1 MKDLIL
7 SAIRESAKS
16 TKEPHFSKE
25 ISATDAYF
33 LIVDFL
39 NTLREDT
46 EENIEINGEFIR
58 DLISAGQEIIE
69 QLEPTKEEINRV
81 LTFLKNQNEQ

>member
-46 EENIEINGEFIR
+46 EENIEITPYFIR

-69 QLEPTKEEINRV
+69 QQEYENNFK
-81 LTFLKNQNEQ
+81 

>member
-7 SAIRESAKS
+7 AALREAAKS

-25 ISATDAYF
+25 ISETDAYF

-39 NTLREDT
+39 NTLS
-46 EENIEINGEFIR
+46 EEKVEINGEFIR

-69 QLEPTKEEINRV
+69 QQEHENNFK
-81 LTFLKNQNEQ
+81 

>member
-7 SAIRESAKS
+7 AALREAAKS
-16 TKEPHFSKE
+16 TKE
-25 ISATDAYF
+25 ISETDAYF

-46 EENIEINGEFIR
+46 DENIEINGEFIR

-69 QLEPTKEEINRV
+69 NTEPWKH
-81 LTFLKNQNEQ
+81 

>member
-25 ISATDAYF
+25 ISETDAYF
-33 LIVDFL
+33 LIVDFF

-69 QLEPTKEEINRV
+69 Q
-81 LTFLKNQNEQ
+81 

>member
-25 ISATDAYF
+25 ISEKDAYF

-39 NTLREDT
+39 NTLS
-46 EENIEINGEFIR
+46 EEKVEINGEFIR
-58 DLISAGQEIIE
+58 DLISAGQEII
-69 QLEPTKEEINRV
+69 KEYENNI
-81 LTFLKNQNEQ
+81 K

>member
-7 SAIRESAKS
+7 AALREAANS
-16 TKEPHFSKE
+16 TKE

-46 EENIEINGEFIR
+46 EENIEITPYFIR

-69 QLEPTKEEINRV
+69 QQEYENNFK
-81 LTFLKNQNEQ
+81 

>member
-7 SAIRESAKS
+7 ATLREVAKS

-33 LIVDFL
+33 LIVDFI
-39 NTLREDT
+39 NTISEGT
-46 EENIEINGEFIR
+46 EEKVEINGEFIR
-58 DLISAGQEIIE
+58 DLLSAGQQIIKE
-69 QLEPTKEEINRV
+69 QDYENNFE
-81 LTFLKNQNEQ
+81 

>member
-7 SAIRESAKS
+7 AALREAAKS

-25 ISATDAYF
+25 ISEVDAYF

-39 NTLREDT
+39 TTLI
-46 EENIEINGEFIR
+46 EEKVEITPYIIM
-58 DLISAGQEIIE
+58 DLISAGQEII
-69 QLEPTKEEINRV
+69 KEYENNI
-81 LTFLKNQNEQ
+81 K

>member
-1 MKDLIL
+1 MEKQIL
-7 SAIRESAKS
+7 AAIREAAKS

-25 ISATDAYF
+25 ISETDAYF

-39 NTLREDT
+39 TTLS
-46 EENIEINGEFIR
+46 EEKVEINGEFIR

-69 QLEPTKEEINRV
+69 QQEYENNFK
-81 LTFLKNQNEQ
+81 

>member
-7 SAIRESAKS
+7 ATLREVAKS

-25 ISATDAYF
+25 ISETDAYF

-39 NTLREDT
+39 NTLS
-46 EENIEINGEFIR
+46 EEKVEINGEFIR
-58 DLISAGQEIIE
+58 DLVSAGDQIIKE
-69 QLEPTKEEINRV
+69 QDYENH
-81 LTFLKNQNEQ
+81 FS

>member
-25 ISATDAYF
+25 ISETDAYF

-39 NTLREDT
+39 NTLS
-46 EENIEINGEFIR
+46 EEKVEINGEFIR
-58 DLISAGQEIIE
+58 DLISAGQEIIKQQE
-69 QLEPTKEEINRV
+69 YENNFK
-81 LTFLKNQNEQ
+81 

>member
-7 SAIRESAKS
+7 SALREVAKS

-25 ISATDAYF
+25 ISEVDAYF

-46 EENIEINGEFIR
+46 EENIEITPYFIR
-58 DLISAGQEIIE
+58 DLISAGQQII
-69 QLEPTKEEINRV
+69 KEYENN
-81 LTFLKNQNEQ
+81 FK

>member
-25 ISATDAYF
+25 ISETDAYF

-39 NTLREDT
+39 NTLSEGT
-46 EENIEINGEFIR
+46 EEKVEINGEFIR
-58 DLISAGQEIIE
+58 DLISAWQEIIE
-69 QLEPTKEEINRV
+69 QQEYENNFK
-81 LTFLKNQNEQ
+81 

>member
-39 NTLREDT
+39 NTLS
-46 EENIEINGEFIR
+46 EEKVEINVEFIR
-58 DLISAGQEIIE
+58 DLISAGQEII
-69 QLEPTKEEINRV
+69 KEYENN
-81 LTFLKNQNEQ
+81 FK

>member
-33 LIVDFL
+33 LIVDFI
-39 NTLREDT
+39 NTISEGT
-46 EENIEINGEFIR
+46 EEKVEINGEFIR
-58 DLISAGQEIIE
+58 DLISAGQEIIKE
-69 QLEPTKEEINRV
+69 QEYENNFK
-81 LTFLKNQNEQ
+81 

>member
-7 SAIRESAKS
+7 AALREAANS

-46 EENIEINGEFIR
+46 EENIEITPYFIR
-58 DLISAGQEIIE
+58 DLISAGQEII
-69 QLEPTKEEINRV
+69 KEYENN
-81 LTFLKNQNEQ
+81 FK

>member
-1 MKDLIL
+1 MRDLIL
-7 SAIRESAKS
+7 AAIREAAKS

-46 EENIEINGEFIR
+46 EENIEITPYFIR

-69 QLEPTKEEINRV
+69 QQEY
-81 LTFLKNQNEQ
+81 EQ

>member
-7 SAIRESAKS
+7 AALREAAKS

-25 ISATDAYF
+25 ISETDAYF

-39 NTLREDT
+39 NTLRDDT
-46 EENIEINGEFIR
+46 EENIEITPYFIR

-69 QLEPTKEEINRV
+69 QQEHENNFK
-81 LTFLKNQNEQ
+81 

>member
-16 TKEPHFSKE
+16 TREPHFSKE
-25 ISATDAYF
+25 ISETDAYF

-39 NTLREDT
+39 NTLS
-46 EENIEINGEFIR
+46 EEKVEINPYFIR
-58 DLISAGQEIIE
+58 DLISAGQQII
-69 QLEPTKEEINRV
+69 KEYENNI
-81 LTFLKNQNEQ
+81 K

>member
-7 SAIRESAKS
+7 SALREVAKS

-25 ISATDAYF
+25 ISEMDAYF

-39 NTLREDT
+39 NTLIEDT
-46 EENIEINGEFIR
+46 EENIEITPYFIR

-69 QLEPTKEEINRV
+69 QQEYENNFK
-81 LTFLKNQNEQ
+81 

>member
-7 SAIRESAKS
+7 SAIRESANS
-16 TKEPHFSKE
+16 TKE
-25 ISATDAYF
+25 ISEVDAYF

-46 EENIEINGEFIR
+46 EENIEITPYFIR

-69 QLEPTKEEINRV
+69 QQEHENNFK
-81 LTFLKNQNEQ
+81 

>member
-25 ISATDAYF
+25 ISETDAYF

-46 EENIEINGEFIR
+46 EENIEITPYFIR

-69 QLEPTKEEINRV
+69 QQDYENNFK
-81 LTFLKNQNEQ
+81 

>member
-7 SAIRESAKS
+7 ATLREVAKS
-16 TKEPHFSKE
+16 TKELHFSKE

-39 NTLREDT
+39 NTLREEKD
-46 EENIEINGEFIR
+46 ENIEITGEFIR
-58 DLISAGQEIIE
+58 DLISAGQQIIKE
-69 QLEPTKEEINRV
+69 QDYENNFK
-81 LTFLKNQNEQ
+81 

>member
-7 SAIRESAKS
+7 SAIRESANS

-25 ISATDAYF
+25 ISETDAYF

-39 NTLREDT
+39 NTLS
-46 EENIEINGEFIR
+46 EEKVEINGEFIR
-58 DLISAGQEIIE
+58 DLISAGQQII
-69 QLEPTKEEINRV
+69 KEYENN
-81 LTFLKNQNEQ
+81 FK

>member
-7 SAIRESAKS
+7 ATLREVAKS

-25 ISATDAYF
+25 ISETDAYF

-39 NTLREDT
+39 NTLSE
-46 EENIEINGEFIR
+46 EKVENIEITPYFIR
-58 DLISAGQEIIE
+58 DLISAGQEII
-69 QLEPTKEEINRV
+69 KEYENNI
-81 LTFLKNQNEQ
+81 K

>member
-7 SAIRESAKS
+7 ATLREVAKS

-39 NTLREDT
+39 NTLIDDT
-46 EENIEINGEFIR
+46 EENIEITPYFIR
-58 DLISAGQEIIE
+58 DLISAGQQIIKE
-69 QLEPTKEEINRV
+69 QDYENNFE
-81 LTFLKNQNEQ
+81 

>member
-39 NTLREDT
+39 NTLS
-46 EENIEINGEFIR
+46 EEKVEINGEFIR
-58 DLISAGQEIIE
+58 DLISAGQEII
-69 QLEPTKEEINRV
+69 KEYENN
-81 LTFLKNQNEQ
+81 FK

>member
-7 SAIRESAKS
+7 ATLREVAKS
-16 TKEPHFSKE
+16 RKEPHFSKE
-25 ISATDAYF
+25 ISETDAYF

-69 QLEPTKEEINRV
+69 QQEYENNFK
-81 LTFLKNQNEQ
+81 

>member
-16 TKEPHFSKE
+16 TKE
-25 ISATDAYF
+25 ISETDAYF

-46 EENIEINGEFIR
+46 EENIEITPYFIR
-58 DLISAGQEIIE
+58 DLISAGQQIIKDYE
-69 QLEPTKEEINRV
+69 NNFE
-81 LTFLKNQNEQ
+81 

>member
-25 ISATDAYF
+25 MSEVDAYF

-39 NTLREDT
+39 TTLS
-46 EENIEINGEFIR
+46 EEKVEITPYFIR
-58 DLISAGQEIIE
+58 DLISAGQEII
-69 QLEPTKEEINRV
+69 KEYENN
-81 LTFLKNQNEQ
+81 FK

>member
-25 ISATDAYF
+25 ISETDAYF

-39 NTLREDT
+39 NTLS
-46 EENIEINGEFIR
+46 EEKVEINGEFIR
-58 DLISAGQEIIE
+58 DLVSAGQQIIKE
-69 QLEPTKEEINRV
+69 QEYENNFK
-81 LTFLKNQNEQ
+81 

>member
-7 SAIRESAKS
+7 ATLQEVAKS

-46 EENIEINGEFIR
+46 EENIEITPYFIR

-69 QLEPTKEEINRV
+69 QQEYENNFK
-81 LTFLKNQNEQ
+81 

>member
-7 SAIRESAKS
+7 ATLREVAKS

-25 ISATDAYF
+25 ISETDAYF

-39 NTLREDT
+39 NTLS
-46 EENIEINGEFIR
+46 EEKVEINGEFIR
-58 DLISAGQEIIE
+58 DLISAGQQIIKE
-69 QLEPTKEEINRV
+69 QDYENNFK
-81 LTFLKNQNEQ
+81 

>member
-1 MKDLIL
+1 MEKQIL
-7 SAIRESAKS
+7 AAIREAAKS

-25 ISATDAYF
+25 ISETDAYF

-46 EENIEINGEFIR
+46 EENIEITPYFIR
-58 DLISAGQEIIE
+58 DLISAGQEII
-69 QLEPTKEEINRV
+69 KEYENNI
-81 LTFLKNQNEQ
+81 K

>member
-7 SAIRESAKS
+7 ATLREVAKS

-39 NTLREDT
+39 NTLIEEKD
-46 EENIEINGEFIR
+46 ENIEITPYFIM

-69 QLEPTKEEINRV
+69 QQEYENNFK
-81 LTFLKNQNEQ
+81 

>member
-7 SAIRESAKS
+7 SALREAAKS

-25 ISATDAYF
+25 ISETDAYF

-39 NTLREDT
+39 NTLS
-46 EENIEINGEFIR
+46 EEKVEINGEFIR
-58 DLISAGQEIIE
+58 DLVSAGQEIIKE
-69 QLEPTKEEINRV
+69 QDYENNFE
-81 LTFLKNQNEQ
+81 

>member
-7 SAIRESAKS
+7 AAIREAAKS

-25 ISATDAYF
+25 ISETDAYC

-46 EENIEINGEFIR
+46 EENIEITPYFIR
-58 DLISAGQEIIE
+58 DLISAGQQIIKE
-69 QLEPTKEEINRV
+69 QDYENNFK
-81 LTFLKNQNEQ
+81 

>member
-16 TKEPHFSKE
+16 TK

-39 NTLREDT
+39 NTLS
-46 EENIEINGEFIR
+46 EEKVEINGEFIR
-58 DLISAGQEIIE
+58 DLMSAGQEIIE
-69 QLEPTKEEINRV
+69 QQEHENNFK
-81 LTFLKNQNEQ
+81 

>member
-7 SAIRESAKS
+7 AALREAAKS

-33 LIVDFL
+33 
-39 NTLREDT
+39 
-46 EENIEINGEFIR
+46 
-58 DLISAGQEIIE
+58 
-69 QLEPTKEEINRV
+69 
-81 LTFLKNQNEQ
+81 